1 MRIPIAIAA
10 CLAATF
16 LARCESDDF
25 SDSMHSVLSGRE
37 APRSR
42 VFQADQKA
50 TYEAA
55 KAAVDQMGYRF
66 LHGGPAEG
74 KIDALSGISGGDD
87 AGSSRQISMKV
98 RMENSQD
105 SGTTVTVS
113 FSEILEADSSNQ
125 PGMATETPMKDTPLY
140 EVFFRNLQQALQAPP
155 TALGSAS
162 K

>member
-1 MRIPIAIAA
+1 MKTA
-10 CLAATF
+10 LA
-16 LARCESDDF
+16 LASCCSALLLSGCESDL
-25 SDSMHSVLSGRE
+25 SDSIHSVLSERE

-50 TYEAA
+50 TYAAA

-66 LHGGPAEG
+66 VRGGPAEG

-87 AGSSRQISMKV
+87 TGSSRQVSMKV
-98 RMENSQD
+98 RMEYAPD

-113 FSEILEADSSNQ
+113 FAEIMESDSSGQ
-125 PGMATETPMKDTPLY
+125 PGMATETPMRDTPLY
-140 EVFFRNLQQALQAPP
+140 EVFFRNVQQALQAAP